1 MQVVILAGGKGTR
14 IASVAHDIP
23 KPMIPVAGKPVL
35 EWQIELAR
43 RYGFRDFLL
52 MTGYLGDC
60 IESYFGDGS
69 RWGVHIDYYREP
81 EPLGTA
87 GALQRVRARLED
99 EFWVFYGDTVMDF
112 DMEAMLAFHHAHR
125 ADATLFLHPNDHPYD
140 SDLVRIGEDS
150 LVTAFLPKP
159 RPEGEAQRNLVNA
172 ALYILRKDCLD
183 YLNGGKADFGRDIF
197 APMLS
202 DGKRIAGYVSAEY
215 IKDMGT
221 PERWEAVGRDLQIGK
236 VARLNR
242 RNPRPCIFL
251 DRDGVLN
258 REVNLLSRPE
268 QLELL
273 PGAAQAVRAINQSGY
288 LAVVVTNQPQIARNL
303 CSIEELRS
311 IHDRLETLLGAEG
324 AYLDAIYYCPH
335 HPDKGYPEERP
346 EYKIDCDCR
355 KPKPGML
362 LQAAQD
368 LNIDLSA
375 SYMIGDSP
383 RDVGAGEAAG
393 VKQSFQIETNQPGAL
408 QELVELLLS
417 A

>member
-1 MQVVILAGGKGTR
+1 
-14 IASVAHDIP
+14 
-23 KPMIPVAGKPVL
+23 
-35 EWQIELAR
+35 
-43 RYGFRDFLL
+43 
-52 MTGYLGDC
+52 
-60 IESYFGDGS
+60 
-69 RWGVHIDYYREP
+69 
-81 EPLGTA
+81 
-87 GALQRVRARLED
+87 
-99 EFWVFYGDTVMDF
+99 
-112 DMEAMLAFHHAHR
+112 
-125 ADATLFLHPNDHPYD
+125 
-140 SDLVRIGEDS
+140 
-150 LVTAFLPKP
+150 
-159 RPEGEAQRNLVNA
+159 
-172 ALYILRKDCLD
+172 
-183 YLNGGKADFGRDIF
+183 
-197 APMLS
+197 MLS

-221 PERWEAVGRDLQIGK
+221 PERWEAVGKDIASGK

-303 CSIEELRS
+303 CSIEELRG

-362 LQAAQD
+362 LQAARD
-368 LNIDLSA
+368 LHIDLSA

-393 VKQSFQIETNQPGAL
+393 VKQSFQIETNRPGTL